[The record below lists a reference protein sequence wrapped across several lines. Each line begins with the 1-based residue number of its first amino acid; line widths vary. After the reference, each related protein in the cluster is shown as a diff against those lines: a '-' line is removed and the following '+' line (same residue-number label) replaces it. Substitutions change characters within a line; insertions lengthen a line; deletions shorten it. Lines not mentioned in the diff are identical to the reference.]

1 MRKPELRY
9 WVLWLFLLGVLVI
22 VFLQVI
28 SGYNINRLI
37 QGNKKLLSELQVQ
50 NDLRRVESNI
60 LTVESDIRGAV
71 ITSNDDL
78 LKNTENK
85 IQVISAQLTSLKNIF
100 KDQVPATEINELDFL
115 VKEKM
120 RFNRQVLKTFYSK
133 GKDSAEAVINT
144 NHGQLLRDS
153 IITIITKLDYTR
165 QSKLREITASNE
177 TTVIKTRL

>member
-1 MRKPELRY
+1 MRKPEVRY

-71 ITSNDDL
+71 ITSNNDL

-85 IQVISAQLTSLKNIF
+85 IQVISDQLTSLKNIF
-100 KDQVPATEINELDFL
+100 KGQVPA
-115 VKEKM
+115 
-120 RFNRQVLKTFYSK
+120 
-133 GKDSAEAVINT
+133 
-144 NHGQLLRDS
+144 
-153 IITIITKLDYTR
+153 
-165 QSKLREITASNE
+165 
-177 TTVIKTRL
+177 